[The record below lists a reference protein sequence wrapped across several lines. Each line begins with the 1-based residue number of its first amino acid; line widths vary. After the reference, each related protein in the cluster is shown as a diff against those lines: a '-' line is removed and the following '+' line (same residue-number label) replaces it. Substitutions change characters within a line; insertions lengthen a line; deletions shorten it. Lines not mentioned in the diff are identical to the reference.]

1 MIKIERTY
9 SIIAVADQERP
20 VSGDVYLVARIGPH
34 CANAE
39 EAALWYARGMRQ
51 RERSAEAIIANH
63 KAMAE
68 VRGHLQVRPLLPS
81 LWPLL
86 VLFAVIGWC
95 LGVLTERVLA

>member
-1 MIKIERTY
+1 MSARTY

-51 RERSAEAIIANH
+51 RERSVEDAFDAGRRCAPSVPPSYLVPIM
-63 KAMAE
+63 AMGISFFLGLGA
-68 VRGHLQVRPLLPS
+68 GIL
-81 LWPLL
+81 
-86 VLFAVIGWC
+86 IG
-95 LGVLTERVLA
+95 GGFSA